1 MKKFF
6 QKGILMVVLAMVL
19 TVPNLKLYAY
29 GQYQQKSAALEANAN
44 QTMAVAEGDAFWPAV
59 LAVAAGVGLAVVFA
73 VGVVD
78 GWNSIHAES
87 VALATVLESKY
98 DSNDFSKYDN

>member
-19 TVPNLKLYAY
+19 TIPNLKLYAY
-29 GQYQQKSAALEANAN
+29 GQYQQHSAALEAHSN
-44 QTMAVAEGDAFWPAV
+44 QEMAVAQQEAFWPAV

-87 VALATVLESKY
+87 VALATVVESNY
-98 DSNDFSKYDN
+98 DSDDFSKYDN